1 MTAPLFI
8 MNVQQTTYTEG
19 PILRGVWRLG
29 WPAVTSMFFETFLSI
44 TDAFWVGKLGAS
56 EMAAV
61 TSSMFPIWTIFSLL
75 TIIPIGVV
83 AIISRAI
90 GAGATEDVS
99 RTARQSLIFAVLAA
113 VVFSIVGYFITP
125 FLFRV
130 MHTEPDVTR
139 MGIAYLRIFFVGI
152 IFFFLNDTLSGIFR
166 AAGDTKAY
174 LIASSTAV
182 VINIVLDPLLIFGI
196 GPFPKWGV
204 AGASVATD
212 ISAACGTVVYVV
224 MILRGR
230 LKYPLAFRRH
240 DRPNFKLAG
249 TIVRIGFPTAI
260 SGTVFSVVYIFINRV
275 VAEFGTKS
283 IAALM
288 IGHRLESLSYLT
300 SSGFYMAA
308 STLVGQNLG
317 AGRTRRAEQSAWT
330 AVGIAVGLTTF
341 FAATFLL
348 FPQALAAFFI
358 NDPEV
363 IAIAVEYLRILG
375 LSQMFMAVEIVL
387 EGAFAGAGNTLP
399 PMAISLPG
407 SIARLPLAYYLCF
420 SLGLGISGVWWAL
433 TITTWAKA
441 IAAIVWFRRGAWK
454 KTGLIGD

>member
-1 MTAPLFI
+1 MKP
-8 MNVQQTTYTEG
+8 TTYTEG
-19 PILRGVWRLG
+19 SILNAVWRLA

-75 TIIPIGVV
+75 TIIPVGVV
-83 AIISRAI
+83 AIISRAV
-90 GAGATEDVS
+90 GAGAVEDVN

-113 VVFSIVGYFITP
+113 VIFSIAGYFMTP
-125 FLFRV
+125 LLFRI
-130 MHTEPDVTR
+130 MHTDAYVTR
-139 MGIAYLRIFFVGI
+139 MGIGYMRIFFVGI

-166 AAGDTKAY
+166 AAGDTKAH

-182 VINIVLDPLLIFGI
+182 AVNIVLDPLLIFGI
-196 GPFPKWGV
+196 GPFPRWGV

-212 ISAACGTVVYVV
+212 IAAVCATAVFVT

-230 LKYPLAFRRH
+230 LKYPLGFRRH
-240 DRPNFKLAG
+240 DRLDFKLAG
-249 TIVRIGFPTAI
+249 TIVKIGFPTAI
-260 SGTVFSVVYIFINRV
+260 SGTTFSIVYIFINRI

-288 IGHRLESLSYLT
+288 IGHRMESLSYLT
-300 SSGFYMAA
+300 STGFYMAA

-317 AGRTRRAEQSAWT
+317 AAKTRRAEKSAWT
-330 AVGIAVGLTTF
+330 AVGIAVAVTTF
-341 FAATFLL
+341 AAAMFLL
-348 FPQALAAFFI
+348 FPHALAAFFI

-363 IAIAVEYLRILG
+363 IAIAVEYLRIIA

-387 EGAFAGAGNTLP
+387 EGAFAGAGNTIP

-420 SLGLGISGVWWAL
+420 TLSMGITGVWWAL

-441 IAAIVWFRRGAWK
+441 IAAIIWFRRGEWK
-454 KTGLIGD
+454 KTGLIAN

>member
-1 MTAPLFI
+1 MTVSLE
-8 MNVQQTTYTEG
+8 TYTEG
-19 PILRGVWRLG
+19 PIFRAVWRLG

-61 TSSMFPIWTIFSLL
+61 TSSMFPIWTVFSLL

-83 AIISRAI
+83 AIISRAV
-90 GAGATEDVS
+90 GAGATGEVS
-99 RTARQSLIFAVLAA
+99 RVARQSLIFAVLAA
-113 VVFSIVGYFITP
+113 IVFSVLGYLLTP
-125 FLFRV
+125 MLFRI
-130 MHTEPDVTR
+130 MHTDADVTR
-139 MGIAYLRIFFVGI
+139 MGIGYLRIFFVGI
-152 IFFFLNDTLSGIFR
+152 VFFFLNDTLSGIFR
-166 AAGDTKAY
+166 AAGDTKAH

-182 VINIVLDPLLIFGI
+182 IVNIGLDPLLIFGL
-196 GPFPKWGV
+196 GPFPRWGT

-212 ISAACGTVVYVV
+212 IAAACGTAVYVI

-230 LKYPLAFRRH
+230 LKYPLGFRRH
-240 DRPNFKLAG
+240 DRPDFRLAG

-260 SGTVFSVVYIFINRV
+260 SGTIFSVVYIFLNRI

-288 IGHRLESLSYLT
+288 IGHRMESLSYLT

-317 AGRTRRAEQSAWT
+317 AAKIVRAEQSAWT
-330 AVGIAVGLTTF
+330 AVGIAAGLTTLF
-341 FAATFLL
+341 GAVFLL
-348 FPQALAAFFI
+348 FPRALAGFFI
-358 NDPEV
+358 SDPEV
-363 IAIAVEYLRILG
+363 IAVAVEYLRIMA
-375 LSQMFMAVEIVL
+375 LSQMFMAIEIVL
-387 EGAFAGAGNTLP
+387 EGAFAGAGNTIP

-407 SIARLPLAYYLCF
+407 SFARLPLAYYLCF
-420 SLGLGISGVWWAL
+420 TLGMGITGMWWAL

-441 IAAIVWFRRGAWK
+441 IAAIIWFRRGGWK
-454 KTGLIGD
+454 KTGLITG